1 MSSDHRIF
9 YLCYEIAEADIF
21 WFFCFLC
28 RLFVFDFCFLGLGF
42 FCFCFFDLCLGGLVD
57 LCCWKGFGIFY
68 NFCCLLSW
76 GRICVLFSWSDW
88 FLLNFIFYYLI
99 ILIFSLSIF
108 CIFNYLICFFSL
120 AFCRFFLFFFW
131 LFFLFILFSC
141 ILLRFLIFR
150 L

>member
-42 FCFCFFDLCLGGLVD
+42 FCFFGLCLGGLVD
-57 LCCWKGFGIFY
+57 FWCWKGFGIFY

-76 GRICVLFSWSDW
+76 GRISVLFSWSDW
-88 FLLNFIFYYLI
+88 FLLNFVFYYLI

-131 LFFLFILFSC
+131 FFFLFILFSC